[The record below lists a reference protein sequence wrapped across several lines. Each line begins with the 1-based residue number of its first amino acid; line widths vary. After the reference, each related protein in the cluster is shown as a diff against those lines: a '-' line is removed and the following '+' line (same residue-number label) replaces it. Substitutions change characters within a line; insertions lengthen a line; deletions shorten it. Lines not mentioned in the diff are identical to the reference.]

1 MLSLLAMLLLEIG
14 GSMSA
19 LGGGIGAGLAAL
31 GAGVGIGQIGKGA
44 VESVAR
50 QPEVSNDIQGKMII
64 MAALIEGAALFAIVV
79 GLLTLFIK

>member
-1 MLSLLAMLLLEIG
+1 MGLLALLLLEIG

-19 LGGGIGAGLAAL
+19 FGGAIGAGLAAL
-31 GAGVGIGQIGKGA
+31 AAGIGIGQIGKGA

-50 QPEVSNDIQGKMII
+50 QPEMSNDIQGKMII

-79 GLLTLFIK
+79 GLLTLFV